1 MRIKGIKRGQTIEL
15 KEELKIPDGQEILIE
30 VKEVKQMSDEEMLQ
44 KMKYFLENPR
54 KGRKE
59 LVATLNQLDR
69 ERHAQ
74 KQAPKLS

>member
-1 MRIKGIKRGQTIEL
+1 MTS
-15 KEELKIPDGQEILIE
+15 LKIPDGQEILIE

-44 KMKYFLENPR
+44 KMKMFLENPR

-69 ERHAQ
+69 ERRAHNH
-74 KQAPKLS
+74 K